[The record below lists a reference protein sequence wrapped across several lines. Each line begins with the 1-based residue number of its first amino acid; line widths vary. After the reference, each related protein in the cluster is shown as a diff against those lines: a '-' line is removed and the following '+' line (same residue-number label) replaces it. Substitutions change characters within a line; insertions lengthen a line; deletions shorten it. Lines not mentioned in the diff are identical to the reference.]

1 MEIVHYCFVVPINE
15 CLYQAILFTPWRTS
29 TLLQHHG
36 ARCHKFENL
45 LEPAPG
51 IVVYDGAAMS
61 RKSISVAV

>member
-1 MEIVHYCFVVPINE
+1 
-15 CLYQAILFTPWRTS
+15 
-29 TLLQHHG
+29 LLQHHG